1 MTDHE
6 TVPLRCMG
14 SSFGRQGRETAHMTR
29 CEAVA
34 RRDVVHV
41 VALPTPPRL
50 LSTALT
56 MMLLRM
62 SARNASYQA
71 LRTTSSRK
79 ASAAPAKSAVWLE
92 QYAHRDKDNHD
103 AAHNETAG
111 DNDVQQ
117 LRCRCTTSHCCVG
130 FRTAQRL
137 SDADTTW
144 LCKRSYQV
152 RLLAPHPCC

>member
-1 MTDHE
+1 MPCIRHSKICH
-6 TVPLRCMG
+6 TVEDLPLRETFTFAAIVPDRAKQAEDTYQNRLSILGCGIG
-14 SSFGRQGRETAHMTR
+14 SPPGSRAAAHMTR

-34 RRDVVHV
+34 RRVVVQV

-79 ASAAPAKSAVWLE
+79 ASAAPANVTLAQDCRRAGECKYPSA
-92 QYAHRDKDNHD
+92 
-103 AAHNETAG
+103 
-111 DNDVQQ
+111 
-117 LRCRCTTSHCCVG
+117 S
-130 FRTAQRL
+130 RT
-137 SDADTTW
+137 
-144 LCKRSYQV
+144 C
-152 RLLAPHPCC
+152 